1 MKVKTYAKDGV
12 EIVEPKGK
20 FLGGA
25 DTGELDEKLYAL
37 LGRGVKEVVIDLGS
51 TDWMNSSGI
60 AILIHHYKKFH
71 DSGGSLRLANLTKNI
86 EKILVIAK
94 LTSVFDTYDSLDE
107 AIASFKKAKA

>member
-1 MKVKTYAKDGV
+1 MKVKSYTKDGV
-12 EIVEPKGK
+12 EVIEPKGK

-37 LGRGVKEVVIDLGS
+37 LGKGVKAVVIDLGT

-60 AILIHHYKKFH
+60 AMLIHHFKKFR
-71 DSGGSLRLANLTKNI
+71 DQGGNLKLANLTKNI

-94 LTSVFDTYDSLDE
+94 LTSVFETYDSLDE
-107 AIASFKKAKA
+107 AVNSFKK

>member
-1 MKVKTYAKDGV
+1 MKVKSYTKDGI
-12 EIVEPKGK
+12 EIIEPKGK

-37 LGRGVKEVVIDLGS
+37 LGKGVKAVIIDLGS

-60 AILIHHYKKFH
+60 AILIHHYKKFR
-71 DSGGSLRLANLTKNI
+71 DQGGNLKLANLTKNI

-94 LTSVFDTYDSLDE
+94 LTSVFETYDSLDE
-107 AIASFKKAKA
+107 AVASFQK

>member
-1 MKVKTYAKDGV
+1 MKIKTYAKDGV
-12 EIVEPKGK
+12 EVIEPSGK

-37 LGRGVKEVVIDLGS
+37 LGRGSKQVVIDLAH

-60 AILIHHYKKFH
+60 AILIHHYKKFR
-71 DSGGSLRLANLTKNI
+71 DIGGNLRLANLTKNI

-94 LTSVFDTYDSLDE
+94 LTSVFEVYDSLDD
-107 AIASFKKAKA
+107 AIASFKPGK

>member
-1 MKVKTYAKDGV
+1 MKVKSYTKDGI

-37 LGRGVKEVVIDLGS
+37 LGKGNKEVVIDLGS

-60 AILIHHYKKFH
+60 AILIHHYKKFR
-71 DSGGSLRLANLTKNI
+71 DQGGNLKLANLTKNI

-94 LTSVFDTYDSLDE
+94 LTSVFETYESLDE
-107 AIASFKKAKA
+107 AVASFKK

>member
-1 MKVKTYAKDGV
+1 MKVKGYEKDGV
-12 EIVEPKGK
+12 EIIEPNGK

-37 LGRGVKEVVIDLGS
+37 LGRGAKKVVIDLGS

-60 AILIHHYKKFH
+60 AILIHHYKKFR
-71 DSGGSLRLANLTKNI
+71 DAGGHLRLANLTKNI

-94 LTSVFDTYDSLDE
+94 LTTVFETYDSLDD
-107 AIASFKKAKA
+107 AIASFKQG